1 MIRPKKLLSFR
12 KQTTTTTMWVIV
24 QFCLIFLQIL
34 ATTIP
39 PVHCDKPI
47 TTTSIDSAPAIDTH
61 GTATATIATNNNNG
75 DKLLHRVVRLTKIE
89 DYALLSDESNK
100 TRSPNAGS
108 FPYNSAGYL
117 ASNGLRTLLKPQKFY
132 TKQERFSAGP
142 NRKNGNLVTLNL
154 VTEPRKDICN
164 GHCLCEKKNA
174 FNTVTCDFQK
184 NPRVSYSLL
193 FGIGLNDS
201 IWYIQC
207 NICFLLENVGS
218 YRRS

>member
-1 MIRPKKLLSFR
+1 
-12 KQTTTTTMWVIV
+12 MWVIV

-75 DKLLHRVVRLTKIE
+75 DKLLHRVARLTKIE

-184 NPRVSYSLL
+184 NPRVSSSVL
-193 FGIGLNDS
+193 F
-201 IWYIQC
+201 
-207 NICFLLENVGS
+207 NICFLLKKVGS